1 MRQREQRMNQQL
13 KEQGEWENE
22 NKRLKQLI
30 DTRTKEVEDWKVRNS
45 RLQDQVVRAKEL
57 NHYV

>member
-45 RLQDQVVRAKEL
+45 RL
-57 NHYV
+57 